1 MKKIYWDIRLF
12 MAVWLTI
19 TGFLVTITAFTSVY
33 KRHFYLPYPEAVSIS
48 EEVLVE
54 NKKVSFIAV
63 GDIMLSRNVARHSEK
78 WWSPEWIW
86 YNIGDYL
93 READFVFG
101 NLEWTTNGTSIYSYQ
116 KVLIFNALPELIN
129 TLPGVWFGILN
140 LANNHA
146 LDQWVKGLEI
156 TRELLSQIGI
166 DQVGTGKNK
175 DEAWEPT
182 IITRNDIRIA
192 FIGASYASYNDN
204 GTGISPHVARMQET
218 TRLIEAIQKAKEISD
233 IIIVTM
239 HAGQEYTL
247 KTTPL
252 QESFARTAIDNG
264 ADIVIGAHPHWIQPI
279 ERYKEKY
286 IFYSLG
292 NFVFDQDFSPET
304 KTGLT
309 LKIFITKN
317 TNETEIEKIEL
328 HPIIIENYGQPR
340 KVTEEEKISI
350 LSNIQEN
357 SAILLPLW
365 KN

>member
-1 MKKIYWDIRLF
+1 
-12 MAVWLTI
+12 
-19 TGFLVTITAFTSVY
+19 
-33 KRHFYLPYPEAVSIS
+33 
-48 EEVLVE
+48 
-54 NKKVSFIAV
+54 
-63 GDIMLSRNVARHSEK
+63 
-78 WWSPEWIW
+78 
-86 YNIGDYL
+86 
-93 READFVFG
+93 
-101 NLEWTTNGTSIYSYQ
+101 
-116 KVLIFNALPELIN
+116 
-129 TLPGVWFGILN
+129 
-140 LANNHA
+140 
-146 LDQWVKGLEI
+146 
-156 TRELLSQIGI
+156 
-166 DQVGTGKNK
+166 
-175 DEAWEPT
+175 
-182 IITRNDIRIA
+182 
-192 FIGASYASYNDN
+192 
-204 GTGISPHVARMQET
+204 MQET
-218 TRLIEAIQKAKEISD
+218 TRLIGAIQKAKEISD

-317 TNETEIEKIEL
+317 TRKAEIEKIEL

-340 KVTEEEKISI
+340 KVTEEEKTSI

-357 SAILLPLW
+357 SDILLPL
-365 KN
+365 